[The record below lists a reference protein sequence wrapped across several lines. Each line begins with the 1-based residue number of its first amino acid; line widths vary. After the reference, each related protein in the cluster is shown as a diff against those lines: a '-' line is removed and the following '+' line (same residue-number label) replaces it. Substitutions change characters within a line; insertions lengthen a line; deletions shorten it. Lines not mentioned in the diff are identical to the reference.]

1 MKKQKL
7 LLVLGAI
14 SCVALTSCGKTEIS
28 ASEAKEIAR
37 SENEFETSEY
47 NFLKVTTTI
56 TKYDVTSGN
65 ATIYKELLNKV
76 SPIEV
81 GKATTTSYKYSEA
94 YFDYIITKEAIAKL
108 EGIDQVKFYKD
119 GKKLTASSTLTQEQ
133 EIATFGTFKIS
144 TTATNNYDANGY
156 MVNSS
161 AVIDMTFTDS
171 STSSQVIETSIEWI
185 K

>member
-1 MKKQKL
+1 M
-7 LLVLGAI
+7 VI
-14 SCVALTSCGKTEIS
+14 
-28 ASEAKEIAR
+28 
-37 SENEFETSEY
+37 
-47 NFLKVTTTI
+47 
-56 TKYDVTSGN
+56 
-65 ATIYKELLNKV
+65 
-76 SPIEV
+76 
-81 GKATTTSYKYSEA
+81 
-94 YFDYIITKEAIAKL
+94 
-108 EGIDQVKFYKD
+108 
-119 GKKLTASSTLTQEQ
+119 LTASTTLTQEQ